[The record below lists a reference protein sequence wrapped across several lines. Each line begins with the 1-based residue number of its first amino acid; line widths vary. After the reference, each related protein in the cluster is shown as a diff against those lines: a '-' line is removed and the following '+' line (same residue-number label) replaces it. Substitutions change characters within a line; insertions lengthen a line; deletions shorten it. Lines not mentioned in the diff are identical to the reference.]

1 MYIVHKLNVH
11 NYFIEAGL
19 SVESFM
25 ANKSILLKMTFTL
38 VIVSSETCYSCMSL
52 VSFKSKFH
60 TMRNVFS
67 IMCSIQNYTT
77 E

>member
-38 VIVSSETCYSCMSL
+38 VFVSSETCYSCQKQISYNAQCIQHN
-52 VSFKSKFH
+52 VQH
-60 TMRNVFS
+60 TKLYN
-67 IMCSIQNYTT
+67 
-77 E
+77 

>member
-38 VIVSSETCYSCMSL
+38 VIVSSETYVIH
-52 VSFKSKFH
+52 VSGF
-60 TMRNVFS
+60 
-67 IMCSIQNYTT
+67 I
-77 E
+77 

>member
-11 NYFIEAGL
+11 NYFIEAAW
-19 SVESFM
+19 F
-25 ANKSILLKMTFTL
+25 
-38 VIVSSETCYSCMSL
+38 VSGKFYGKQIYPIKNDLYPCNCFIRDMLFMSL

>member
-25 ANKSILLKMTFTL
+25 ANKSIIKNDLYPCNCFIRDMLF
-38 VIVSSETCYSCMSL
+38 MSL

>member
-19 SVESFM
+19 SDWKFYCKQIYPIK
-25 ANKSILLKMTFTL
+25 NDLYPCNCFIRDILF
-38 VIVSSETCYSCMSL
+38 MSL

>member
-38 VIVSSETCYSCMSL
+38 VIVSSETCYSCL
-52 VSFKSKFH
+52 WFH
-60 TMRNVFS
+60 LKANFIPCAMYS
-67 IMCSIQNYTT
+67 A
-77 E
+77 